1 MREKRNAYE
10 MVGTNKIV
18 VDRIKVQNN
27 AEMNDKMK
35 DKFIHEKKEGK
46 MKELSRKIE
55 ITNIK
60 IEMSEND
67 AERQSMQDK
76 LRAL

>member
-46 MKELSRKIE
+46 NVTLEFNSDGLVE
-55 ITNIK
+55 
-60 IEMSEND
+60 EF
-67 AERQSMQDK
+67 
-76 LRAL
+76 